1 LNLLIKFTL
10 TFISLINNLKN
21 KFGGKM
27 QIADLQYR
35 TVWWQDGAINIIDQT
50 SLPFNFKVLQLTT
63 VEQVA
68 QAILQMQV
76 RGAPAIGATGG
87 FGLALAAR
95 LAPAKNFAEFIKK
108 SKETLLATRP
118 TAFDLSYALNQVEAA
133 ISQSPADSA
142 ATALQAAQAF
152 ADSNVQACRQ
162 IGKLGAELIQ
172 PNFQILT
179 HCNAGALATV
189 DFGTALAPIRFSK
202 HRNIFVYV
210 DETRPRLQG
219 SRLTAFE
226 LEQEGI
232 PHAIIADNAAGYF
245 MQTGQVDMVITG
257 ADRVAL
263 NGDVANKIGT
273 YEKAVVAKANN
284 IPFYI
289 AAPLSTIDFSC
300 ASGAKIPIEQRAD
313 EEISY
318 IEDKLIANPNS
329 PIQNPAFDIT
339 PARYITGIIT
349 DKGIF
354 RPEQIRHLQK

>member
-1 LNLLIKFTL
+1 
-10 TFISLINNLKN
+10 
-21 KFGGKM
+21 M
-27 QIADLQYR
+27 QIAGLKYR
-35 TVWWQDGAINIIDQT
+35 TVWWQDDAINIIDQT
-50 SLPFNFKVLQLTT
+50 SLPFSFEILQLTT
-63 VEQVA
+63 IEQVA
-68 QAILQMQV
+68 QAIVQMQV

-95 LAPAKNFAEFIKK
+95 LAPAKNFTKFIKK
-108 SKETLLATRP
+108 SKKTLLATRP
-118 TAFDLSYALNQVEAA
+118 TAFDLIYALDIVEQA
-133 ISQSPADSA
+133 ILHSPADPA
-142 ATALQAAQAF
+142 AAALQSAQAF

-162 IGKLGAELIQ
+162 IGRLGAELIQ
-172 PNFQILT
+172 PNFRILT

-202 HRNIFVYV
+202 HKNIFVYV

-219 SRLTAFE
+219 SRLTAYE

-245 MQTGQVDMVITG
+245 MQTGQIDMVITG

-263 NGDVANKIGT
+263 NGDAANKIGT
-273 YEKAVVAKANN
+273 YEKAVVAKENN

-289 AAPLSTIDFSC
+289 AAPLSTIDFNC
-300 ASGAKIPIEQRAD
+300 ASGKKIPIEQRA
-313 EEISY
+313 EEEVSY

-329 PIQNPAFDIT
+329 PIQNPAFDVT

-349 DKGIF
+349 EKGIF
-354 RPEQIRHLQK
+354 TPEQIERLQK